1 LENLF
6 HTLPHTFPVW
16 ATLALGFVL
25 GLRHALDADHVA
37 AVATFSTEERNLWRS
52 SLIGAWWGAGHTA
65 ALLIFGA
72 LIVALK
78 LVISERLSQ
87 FLEFTVGLMLVMLGV
102 NVLRKLWS
110 GTAIHVHT
118 HTHGGS
124 EHSHLHVQLGSG
136 EHAHQHRVVR
146 LAGRPFVVGVVHGLA
161 GTAAVLLLVVG
172 AIPSALLAIGTIVI
186 FGVGTIGG
194 MMAMS
199 ILMSVPLVYA
209 AGRVRAVERVLRFA
223 AGAFSLG
230 FGIFLAWDVGF
241 LQALLRK

>member
-1 LENLF
+1 MENLF
-6 HTLPHTFPVW
+6 HALPQTFPVW

-52 SLIGAWWGAGHTA
+52 SLIGAYWGAGHTA
-65 ALLIFGA
+65 ALLVFGA
-72 LIVALK
+72 AIVALK
-78 LVISERLSQ
+78 LVITERMSQ
-87 FLEFTVGLMLVMLGV
+87 FLEFAVGLMLIVLGA
-102 NVLRKLWS
+102 NVLRKLTRE
-110 GTAIHVHT
+110 TAIHVHT
-118 HTHGGS
+118 HQHDGTH
-124 EHSHLHVQLGSG
+124 HSHLHLHLADGKH
-136 EHAHQHRVVR
+136 EHRHHVIRV
-146 LAGRPFVVGVVHGLA
+146 AGRPFVVGVVHGLA

-199 ILMSVPLVYA
+199 MLMSVPLVYA
-209 AGRVRAVERVLRFA
+209 ASRVKTVERVLRFV

-241 LQALLRK
+241 LQALLR

>member
-37 AVATFSTEERNLWRS
+37 AVSTFATEERNLWRA
-52 SLIGAWWGAGHTA
+52 SLVGAYWGAGHTA
-65 ALLIFGA
+65 ALLFFGA
-72 LIVALK
+72 AIVALK
-78 LVISERLSQ
+78 LVITERMSQ
-87 FLEFTVGLMLVMLGV
+87 FLEFSVGCMLIVLGA
-102 NVLRKLWS
+102 NVLRKLA
-110 GTAIHVHT
+110 GGAAIHVHT
-118 HTHGGS
+118 HEHDGTR
-124 EHSHLHVQLGSG
+124 HSHLHVHLGNQ
-136 EHAHQHRVVR
+136 EHEHRHHVLRV
-146 LAGRPFVVGVVHGLA
+146 AGRPFVVGIVHGLA

-172 AIPSALLAIGTIVI
+172 AIPSALLAMGTIVI

-199 ILMSVPLVYA
+199 LLMSVPLAYA
-209 AGRVRAVERVLRFA
+209 AGRVKTAERVLRFA

-230 FGIFLAWDVGF
+230 FGVFLAWDVGF
-241 LQALLRK
+241 IQALLH